1 MVIRMRDPFATLATV
16 QRAMDSVMGGDW
28 LGTRTAGGGAY
39 PPVSVF
45 NDGEDFVVVAELA
58 GVRKED
64 LDVQV
69 RGDTLRIK
77 GKKAVAYEDKAS
89 VHRREREA
97 GEFDR
102 TLTLPAQ
109 LDAAKVAAEYRD
121 GVLTVRLPRAES
133 ERPRSVAINA

>member
-1 MVIRMRDPFATLATV
+1 MVVRMRDPFATLEAV
-16 QRAMDSVMGGDW
+16 QRAMENVMGGDW

-39 PPVSVF
+39 PPVNVF
-45 NDGEDFVVVAELA
+45 NDGEDFVVVAELP
-58 GVRKED
+58 GVRKQD

-77 GKKAVAYEDKAS
+77 GKKTVAYEDKSS

-102 TLTLPAQ
+102 TLTLPGQ
-109 LDAAKVAAEYRD
+109 LDAAKVAADYRD

-133 ERPRSVAINA
+133 ERPRSVSIN

>member
-1 MVIRMRDPFATLATV
+1 MVIRMRDPFATLASV

-77 GKKAVAYEDKAS
+77 GKKSVAYEDKAS

-97 GEFDR
+97 GDFDR

>member
-1 MVIRMRDPFATLATV
+1 MVIRMRDPFATLASV

-39 PPVSVF
+39 PPVNVF
-45 NDGEDFVVVAELA
+45 NDGEDFVVVAELP

-109 LDAAKVAAEYRD
+109 LDAGKVAAEYRD

>member
-1 MVIRMRDPFATLATV
+1 MRDPFATLAAV

-39 PPVSVF
+39 PPVNVF
-45 NDGEDFVVVAELA
+45 NEGEDFVVVAELP

-77 GKKAVAYEDKAS
+77 GKKTVGYEPKAS

-133 ERPRSVAINA
+133 ERPRSVAING

>member
-1 MVIRMRDPFATLATV
+1 MVVRMRDPFAALAAV
-16 QRAMDSVMGGDW
+16 QRAMDGVMGGDW
-28 LGTRTAGGGAY
+28 LGTRTAGAGAY

-45 NDGEDFVVVAELA
+45 NDGEDFVVVAELP
-58 GVRKED
+58 GVRRED

-69 RGDTLRIK
+69 RGDTLRLK
-77 GKKAVAYEDKAS
+77 GRKTVAYEDKAS

-109 LDAAKVAAEYRD
+109 LDVEKVAADYRD

-133 ERPRSVAINA
+133 ERPRTVSING

>member
-1 MVIRMRDPFATLATV
+1 MVVRMRDPFATLAAV
-16 QRAMDSVMGGDW
+16 QRAMENVMGADW
-28 LGTRTAGGGAY
+28 LGARTAGGGVY

-45 NDGEDFVVVAELA
+45 NDGEDFVVVAELP
-58 GVRKED
+58 GVRKQD

-77 GKKAVAYEDKAS
+77 GKKTVAYEDKAS

-109 LDAAKVAAEYRD
+109 LDAAKVAADYRD

-133 ERPRSVAINA
+133 ERPRSVAIN

>member
-1 MVIRMRDPFATLATV
+1 MVVRMRDPFATLAAV

-28 LGTRTAGGGAY
+28 LGTRTAGSGAY

-45 NDGEDFVVVAELA
+45 NEGEDFVVVAELP

-77 GKKAVAYEDKAS
+77 GKKTVAHEDKAS

-109 LDAAKVAAEYRD
+109 LDAAKVAADYRD

>member
-1 MVIRMRDPFATLATV
+1 MVIRVRDPFATLAAV
-16 QRAMDSVMGGDW
+16 QRAMDNVMGSDW
-28 LGTRTAGGGAY
+28 FGSRTAGAGAY
-39 PPVSVF
+39 PPVNVF
-45 NDGEDFVVVAELA
+45 NDGEDFLVVAELP
-58 GVRKED
+58 GVKKED

-77 GKKAVAYEDKAS
+77 GKKAVAHEAKAS
-89 VHRREREA
+89 VHRRERSS
-97 GEFDR
+97 GDFDR

-133 ERPRSVAINA
+133 ERPRTVAING